1 MVFLSLNSRI
11 IRFLRPEDHYRG
23 FAYRGF
29 AYLELNAIFIREEKR
44 LFRLTLF
51 IVITTALMVYTGNRA
66 FNSWEAGVGLGAL
79 YTSLIT
85 LWVMLDE

>member
-1 MVFLSLNSRI
+1 VVFLSLNSRT
-11 IRFLRPEDHYRG
+11 IRFLRPEDH
-23 FAYRGF
+23 YRGF

-44 LFRLTLF
+44 LLRIILF

-85 LWVMLDE
+85 LWVMVDE